1 VTDLSN
7 LFIGIGGRMNF
18 KRVKFIVML
27 LSILLFTGSS
37 FGFDLGGVL
46 NSITKELEKGTKEL
60 EKGLQQNQQ
69 KCIETI
75 DDYGDSEMICSPVE
89 NKQVQQQP
97 QQTQQPISEQ
107 VQKQIQQ
114 QGQKS
119 GAQMVRERDER
130 ARKRQ
135 MKMEMQFKANAE
147 EDKRRRIAHEAKVQA
162 SREKDIADE
171 KARREK
177 QIADSKARIA
187 AAEEQRIAEEKAA
200 EEQKIADAKAA
211 AKAAEEQRIV
221 DNAMKGIKPE
231 RQKEFLSIVKT
242 HADKYAK
249 TKKEIKRSLYRKK
262 RMKAFSEYFNE
273 DLCFNNWVGTV
284 KSLDTD
290 KNGDAILAIDIGGF
304 NFLNYGSKA
313 IPMSNSLFD
322 TLAEMEENDKVVLE
336 GCFSKHNDSFAD
348 NWYLFTHEKT
358 EKGSMTSPT
367 FQGSYSDIK
376 KTN

>member
-1 VTDLSN
+1 MNDLIN
-7 LFIGIGGRMNF
+7 ITFRGGGRMKTKQLIF
-18 KRVKFIVML
+18 LITMT
-27 LSILLFTGSS
+27 LSFVGFTENSY
-37 FGFDLGGVL
+37 
-46 NSITKELEKGTKEL
+46 SITS
-60 EKGLQQNQQ
+60 Q
-69 KCIETI
+69 
-75 DDYGDSEMICSPVE
+75 EMD
-89 NKQVQQQP
+89 
-97 QQTQQPISEQ
+97 
-107 VQKQIQQ
+107 VQKKVEDYCEVSSNPEACIQ
-114 QGQKS
+114 
-119 GAQMVRERDER
+119 RELPKWKE
-130 ARKRQ
+130 A
-135 MKMEMQFKANAE
+135 
-147 EDKRRRIAHEAKVQA
+147 EAKV
-162 SREKDIADE
+162 K
-171 KARREK
+171 
-177 QIADSKARIA
+177 
-187 AAEEQRIAEEKAA
+187 
-200 EEQKIADAKAA
+200 KIADAKAA
-211 AKAAEEQRIV
+211 EKQRIV